1 MHSWYILGHS
11 NKKLSF
17 PSFDEGNL
25 DFHYYYP
32 EYHYEYHYIP
42 LMYDNYFA
50 WQAAAVAW

>member
-50 WQAAAVAW
+50 WQAAAVA